1 MLDGKRGQ
9 DRGPSVRGPAS
20 ARNPMGYTRD
30 PRRLMVLP
38 ALSVLCFIVPWLA
51 CRAQTAAAGP
61 RADSSDQASRRSSAQ
76 DSQEQ
81 QLSELAVPLPKG
93 KKLILTDGT
102 FHVVREY
109 RREGNRVRYYSLER
123 SDWEEVPASLVDWE
137 ATQKAEEEREA
148 QQKEFAEK
156 IKASETAARV
166 ADLDV
171 DTSFEVRAGVFLPDQ
186 VGLYAVDGA
195 TVTQMEQEKAQV
207 HLDKG
212 RAAARIITGVPF
224 ISTKQYVEIPG
235 KHAKIRIHSSDPEF
249 YFRTADKREPKI
261 TLLHTD
267 VQGDKRSLES
277 LNTNLVGQVSYKNH
291 EVSLLQWD
299 AARGLYRFTVEQV
312 LEPGE
317 YAMVETTQ
325 REGQSMYVWTFGV
338 DSPAATKGAIASP
351 AKPASH

>member
-1 MLDGKRGQ
+1 MKGAGANRSG
-9 DRGPSVRGPAS
+9 
-20 ARNPMGYTRD
+20 
-30 PRRLMVLP
+30 
-38 ALSVLCFIVPWLA
+38 LA
-51 CRAQTAAAGP
+51 TADH
-61 RADSSDQASRRSSAQ
+61 RMHR
-76 DSQEQ
+76 
-81 QLSELAVPLPKG
+81 ELAE
-93 KKLILTDGT
+93 IW
-102 FHVVREY
+102 R
-109 RREGNRVRYYSLER
+109 
-123 SDWEEVPASLVDWE
+123 
-137 ATQKAEEEREA
+137 
-148 QQKEFAEK
+148 
-156 IKASETAARV
+156 
-166 ADLDV
+166 DV
-171 DTSFEVRAGVFLPDQ
+171 DTDPETRVALIRGEGKGFSGGGDLDLVQDMADHFEVRAGVFLPDS

-235 KHAKIRIHSSDPEF
+235 KHAKIRIHASDPEF

-261 TLLHTD
+261 ALLRTD

-277 LNTNLVGQVSYKNH
+277 LNTNVVGQVSYKNH

-299 AARGLYRFTVEQV
+299 AARGLYRFTLEQA

-325 REGQSMYVWTFGV
+325 GEGQSMYVWTFGM
-338 DSPAATKGAIASP
+338 DSPAATKGAIPSP